1 MASKVIGTVYQTPNN
16 SGQFASGRGAIY
28 SVAYF
33 APTIITMNGGGN
45 KPHVAIKRNK
55 SKEEDKNERHI

>member
-1 MASKVIGTVYQTPNN
+1 MTSKVIGTVYQTPNN

-33 APTIITMNGGGN
+33 APTVITMGGVG
-45 KPHVAIKRNK
+45 I
-55 SKEEDKNERHI
+55 SSIL